1 MICNAKNGPQMVLDI
16 TNKEKDVARNSKQE
30 FRDVLK
36 KLAKCVSII
45 VEFKNAIVSQ
55 NPQDEELNIKYHA
68 RILRY
73 RRKIKESV
81 NDFLQYTK
89 DCLNKLVNIS
99 DPGMIR
105 LREIIVAEVGEF
117 SDGAQS
123 LMDVLYSVDRA
134 DRSIFIKS
142 VEQLTSQMEK
152 RQRSIIDVIDNQL
165 FGHIDHDI
173 LGKMKISKIRFDII
187 KRSRLIKMLVK

>member
-1 MICNAKNGPQMVLDI
+1 MVLDI